1 MARPRKIGLDYFP
14 VDVDVFEDKKMMLL
28 SSDFGLVGEL
38 IYIKLL
44 CRIYKNGYFIKWDE
58 DECKMFVKWAGNGV
72 TVNQVK
78 EVVIACLKRSLLD
91 EPVFKV
97 CGILTSKGIQE
108 RYQHI
113 CKQLKRPSEITPEH
127 DCTGFFRMKQGLSPE
142 KTRLSPEETPL
153 IPEESTQKKG
163 KEKKGNEREN
173 FAPQHATFLEKLFR
187 PEQQLDRDNLEL
199 LIRRFGIKQDWAKQF
214 NAYLYTHSKEH
225 IQYTD
230 WRSHFGNWLKV
241 QKPEFF
247 TMQPGVTNSNGVAF
261 KKPKGT
267 LGQN

>member
-14 VDVDVFEDKKMMLL
+14 VDVDLFDDDKMMLL

-44 CRIYKNGYFIKWDE
+44 CRIYKNGYCIKWD
-58 DECKMFVKWAGNGV
+58 DDQCRLFAKWAGNGI
-72 TVNQVK
+72 TANQVK
-78 EVVIACLKRSLLD
+78 EVVIACLKRSLFD

-113 CKQLKRPSEITPEH
+113 CRQLKRPSEISREH
-127 DCTGFFRMKQGLSPE
+127 DCTGFFRMKLALSPE
-142 KTRLSPEETPL
+142 KTEFPPVETPL

-163 KEKKGNEREN
+163 KEKKGKEREISP
-173 FAPQHATFLEKLFR
+173 PQHSTFLDRLFR
-187 PEQQLDRDNLEL
+187 PENRYDLEMIEVQ
-199 LIRRFGIKQDWAKQF
+199 IRKLGIKPEWAKQF
-214 NAYLYTHSKEH
+214 NAYLHTNAKEH
-225 IQYTD
+225 LQYTD
-230 WRSHFGNWLKV
+230 WRSHFANWLKV

-247 TMQPGVTNSNGVAF
+247 TVASTGLGSNGSVF
-261 KKPKGT
+261 KKSKGI